1 MPSKPLE
8 DSRSLIGTEPG
19 TLYVVA
25 TPIGNLKDITLRA
38 LDVLKSVDWIAAED
52 TRHTGILLKTYG
64 ISARLISCHE
74 YNEDERIDELIHL
87 LVSGRSIALVS
98 DAGTPLVSDPGFR
111 LVRAA
116 ATKHLPIVPIP
127 GPCAAIA
134 GLSISGFPTDAFVFL
149 GFSPKKAHER
159 RTFLKSLEH
168 ESKTLI
174 FYESTKR
181 IQRLLEDMAT
191 VFGDRRAVL
200 CRELTKLHEE
210 VLRGTLLSIRDDI
223 QRRDILKG
231 ELTLIVAGCPS
242 ESDTLNAGE
251 DVDTVLK
258 ELLSNQPDQK
268 PGTLAKMVAHRCGIA
283 RSDAYRLLQ
292 DALQAKRS
300 CA

>member
-1 MPSKPLE
+1 MPSKPLA
-8 DSRSLIGTEPG
+8 DNRSSTGTEPG

-52 TRHTGILLKTYG
+52 TRHTGILLKAYD

-74 YNEDERIDELIHL
+74 FNENERIDELIRL
-87 LVSGRSIALVS
+87 LVSGRSVALVS

-116 ATKHLPIVPIP
+116 ATQRLPVVPIP

-149 GFSPKKAHER
+149 GFAPKKPLER
-159 RTFLKSLEH
+159 ITFLKSLEH

-181 IQRLLEDMAT
+181 IQRFLEELAS
-191 VFGDRRAVL
+191 VFGDRFAVL

-210 VLRGTLLSIRDDI
+210 VLRGTLLSIRNDI
-223 QRRDILKG
+223 QSRNVLKG
-231 ELTLIVAGCPS
+231 ELTLIVAGCPL
-242 ESDTLNAGE
+242 EGDTPNARE
-251 DVDTVLK
+251 DVDTIIK
-258 ELLSNQPDQK
+258 EILVNQPDQK
-268 PGTLAKMVAHRCGIA
+268 PGTLAKMLAHRCGIA
-283 RSDAYRLLQ
+283 RSDAYHLLQ
-292 DALQAKRS
+292 EALKAKRS